1 MRVRYSP
8 RAFVDRET
16 IYDYLEKRSP
26 QGARNVKIAI
36 VHAIRGLAFYPRLG
50 RLTDMS
56 GVYELIVPRL
66 PYKIYYRFEREE
78 VWILHI
84 RDARRRSWE
93 GQGD

>member
-26 QGARNVKIAI
+26 QGARTVKIAI
-36 VHAIRGLAFYPRLG
+36 VNAIRGLASYPRLG
-50 RLTDMS
+50 QLTDMS
-56 GVYELIVPRL
+56 EVYELIVPRL
-66 PYKIYYRFEREE
+66 PYKIYYRLEREE

-84 RDARRRSWE
+84 SDARRRPWE